1 MRRALVLLVALALAG
16 CADVIRLAPAAG
28 RAICAGL
35 GCPCT
40 ARSSG
45 GARVAVGFDVHSNG
59 TVVPVYA
66 EGASR

>member
-1 MRRALVLLVALALAG
+1 MRRRALLVMALAFVAG

-45 GARVAVGFDVHSNG
+45 GGRAVVGFDVHRDG
-59 TVVPVYA
+59 TVRPVYA
-66 EGASR
+66 GGGR